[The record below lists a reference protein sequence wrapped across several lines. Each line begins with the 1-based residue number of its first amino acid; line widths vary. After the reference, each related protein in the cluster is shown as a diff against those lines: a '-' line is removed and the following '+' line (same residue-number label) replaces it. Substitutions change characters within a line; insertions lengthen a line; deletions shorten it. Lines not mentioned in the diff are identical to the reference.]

1 LDAFSDEGLNRRVF
15 SLNKPSEVDVRRF
28 ISSQEDLSFS
38 YSEVGATR
46 EDKVPPG
53 YAVDSYRVR
62 LGEGP
67 EAYVR
72 AVEALCRWRQFD
84 LGWVR
89 LLPPDAPVEVGTTVG
104 VLARHLGFWSLN
116 TARILYLVEETGGV
130 ERFGFGYGT
139 LPGHAERG
147 EERFG
152 VEWNRENGLVHYE
165 VFAFSRPKHPLA
177 WPGYPFARLLQR
189 RFARDS
195 KRAMVEAVVKN
206 GLHHA

>member
-1 LDAFSDEGLNRRVF
+1 MFFLKKPPSDGIRRSIDSQK
-15 SLNKPSEVDVRRF
+15 SLP
-28 ISSQEDLSFS
+28 FS
-38 YSEVGATR
+38 YTEIGASR
-46 EDKVPPG
+46 EGVAPSG
-53 YAVDSYRVR
+53 YVVDRYRVR

-67 EAYVR
+67 EAYAR
-72 AVEALCRWRQFD
+72 AVEALRGWRQFD

-89 LLPPDAPVEVGTTVG
+89 LLPPDAPLEAGVTVG
-104 VLARHLGFWSLN
+104 VLVRHYGFWSLN
-116 TARILYLVEETGGV
+116 PARIAYLVEETGNV

-152 VEWNRENGLVHYE
+152 VEWNREDGSVYYD

-177 WPGYPFARLLQR
+177 LLSYPFARLLQK

-195 KRAMVEAVVKN
+195 KKAMVEAAS
-206 GLHHA
+206 L